1 VLSNGG
7 RAVEAKANVLQS
19 VGFVRLIA
27 ALLILSKRWVV
38 WSFVCL
44 FNLALSLVRVTA
56 NGQGFMQVGN

>member
-56 NGQGFMQVGN
+56 NS